1 LQTLQDQ
8 AQDKLPAVSA
18 QRLLEQPQEQQ
29 RQELVAG
36 SPLSQVQA
44 VVQQSYPV
52 SHMEFFQLVEVLY
65 LHTLRRTPLPAQ
77 IPYH

>member
-1 LQTLQDQ
+1 
-8 AQDKLPAVSA
+8 
-18 QRLLEQPQEQQ
+18 
-29 RQELVAG
+29 VAG